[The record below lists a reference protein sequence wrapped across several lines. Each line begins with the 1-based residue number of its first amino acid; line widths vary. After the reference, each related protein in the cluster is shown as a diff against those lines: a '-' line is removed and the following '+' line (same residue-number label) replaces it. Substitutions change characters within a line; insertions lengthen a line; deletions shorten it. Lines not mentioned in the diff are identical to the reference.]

1 MKVEGGQPFRN
12 YWAGETKEYEQAL
25 EAVDVRRRNEVVRT
39 GAGDCDVL
47 RQNRATNAPN
57 GE

>member
-25 EAVDVRRRNEVVRT
+25 EAVT
-39 GAGDCDVL
+39 CAGE
-47 RQNRATNAPN
+47 TK
-57 GE
+57 